1 MDETLLKLFESE
13 VQSTS
18 CKHLFLSNK
27 YILYIVETT
36 EIVRSL
42 QEHQI
47 KVVWT
52 QSLHCTSLNAKLLS
66 NI

>member
-1 MDETLLKLFESE
+1 MDETLLTLFESE

-27 YILYIVETT
+27 YILFVETT